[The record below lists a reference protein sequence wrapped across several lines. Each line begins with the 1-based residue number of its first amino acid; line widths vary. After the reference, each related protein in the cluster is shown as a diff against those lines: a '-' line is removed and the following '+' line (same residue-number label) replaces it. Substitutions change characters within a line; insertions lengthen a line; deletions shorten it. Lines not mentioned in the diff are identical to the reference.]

1 MHAHKHIHTHMNA
14 RKHTHTTTTH
24 THTQTH
30 THTHTHTHTTGA
42 ELLDEMVA
50 RDEERMEYG
59 VETLDQQREKVK
71 RMNLK
76 KLSELQEEGKS
87 IDIIIK
93 KLKKD
98 DDAEIKKELQQHD
111 ETER

>member
-1 MHAHKHIHTHMNA
+1 MIIN
-14 RKHTHTTTTH
+14 
-24 THTQTH
+24 TQKT
-30 THTHTHTHTTGA
+30 
-42 ELLDEMVA
+42 
-50 RDEERMEYG
+50 
-59 VETLDQQREKVK
+59 
-71 RMNLK
+71 K
-76 KLSELQEEGKS
+76 KKEEGKSFRKS

>member
-1 MHAHKHIHTHMNA
+1 MYDNQHAKNKT
-14 RKHTHTTTTH
+14 
-24 THTQTH
+24 
-30 THTHTHTHTTGA
+30 
-42 ELLDEMVA
+42 E
-50 RDEERMEYG
+50 
-59 VETLDQQREKVK
+59 
-71 RMNLK
+71 
-76 KLSELQEEGKS
+76 EEGKS